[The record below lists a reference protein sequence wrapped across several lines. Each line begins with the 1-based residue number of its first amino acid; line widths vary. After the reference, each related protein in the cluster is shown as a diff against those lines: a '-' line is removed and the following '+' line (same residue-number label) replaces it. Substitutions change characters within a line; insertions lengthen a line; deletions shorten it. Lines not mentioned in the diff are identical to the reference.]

1 MAKRFKKGDTAYV
14 PVKIAEVEHEDKWY
28 DYVVK
33 THAYDGVK
41 AEFPF
46 CVADEEIKTAE
57 EVAGPLKT
65 KADAMTVTADSLQK
79 ENEELKAKI
88 AELTAWYNEANKT
101 ASEAA
106 EANDELKTKIA
117 SLKEENDKLRQEL
130 KKRLTGYVRQS
141 DYAELSKAYVDKCSE
156 FERFKADHDKT
167 VVELE
172 AERDKFAKTAKDKAD
187 LANKERDEG
196 YDAHVDLVTARAAI
210 DHLREENKDL
220 KQKLEDAEACYTV
233 VADTSIKRKNRVTT
247 MEEVIVALVEKI
259 RRLEGEN

>member
-33 THAYDGVK
+33 TPAYDGVK

-79 ENEELKAKI
+79 ENEELKAKV
-88 AELTAWYNEANKT
+88 AELTAWYHEANKT

-106 EANDELKTKIA
+106 EANDELKA
-117 SLKEENDKLRQEL
+117 RNAELDALLKEVTATRDEAIRQNNALVEENDKLG
-130 KKRLTGYVRQS
+130 T
-141 DYAELSKAYVDKCSE
+141 
-156 FERFKADHDKT
+156 
-167 VVELE
+167 
-172 AERDKFAKTAKDKAD
+172 ERDQRNKDIRAMK
-187 LANKERDEG
+187 KERDELE
-196 YDAHVDLVTARAAI
+196 DANRSLTKACSEWQTAAQA
-210 DHLREENKDL
+210 HFKTTEKLREENKKL
-220 KQKLEDAEACYTV
+220 KQQLDDAEATYNV
-233 VADTSIKRKNRVTT
+233 VADTSLERKNRVTT

-259 RRLEGEN
+259 RRLEGDD